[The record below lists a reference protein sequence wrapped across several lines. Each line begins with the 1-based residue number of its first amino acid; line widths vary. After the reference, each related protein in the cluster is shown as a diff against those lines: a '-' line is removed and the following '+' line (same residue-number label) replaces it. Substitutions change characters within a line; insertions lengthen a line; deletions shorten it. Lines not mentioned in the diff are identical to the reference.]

1 MRRLGRLG
9 RTLPPA
15 AASFRA
21 FVQLRSVDPA
31 RNRDRSYALT
41 WNPALFDEGGVLLRV
56 WGRTGGPERTRL
68 DYYPD
73 RAAAQAHV
81 ETLLRRR
88 LRHGYRVLA
97 WE

>member
-1 MRRLGRLG
+1 VKRRLGRLS

-15 AASFRA
+15 AAHFRA
-21 FVQLRSVDPA
+21 YVCLRSVDPA

-41 WNPALFDEGGVLLRV
+41 WTPALFDEGGALLRL
-56 WGRTGGPERTRL
+56 WGRTGGPERTPL

-81 ETLLRRR
+81 EALLRRH
-88 LRHGYRVLA
+88 LRHSYRVLA
-97 WE
+97 

>member
-31 RNRDRSYALT
+31 RNRDRSDALT
-41 WNPALFDEGGVLLRV
+41 WNPALFDEGGALLRV
-56 WGRTGGPERTRL
+56 WGRTGGTERTRA

-81 ETLLRRR
+81 EAILRRR